1 MSILR
6 AEIQIDC
13 EDFAENLKF
22 FTEDVG
28 FSIELIFPADSP
40 RSAILS
46 GYGLRIRL
54 EKCKNDRPILINL
67 IQDKSTPPDDSV
79 NIAPNGSQITFVND
93 ELECEEN
100 IEMPSLINTVVI
112 KKLKESSDWEDG
124 RAGMQYRDLVP
135 NRLGGRFI
143 ASNIRIEKGG
153 PVPDYVHYHHISF
166 QMIYCYKGWVKAV
179 YEDQGDA
186 FIMNEGDCVLQPP
199 HIRHQVLECSD
210 NFEVIEVGSPA
221 EHKTLVD
228 HDMSL
233 PTPDIKP
240 DRVFGG
246 QKFILHKKN
255 DPKNTPLSTRKDGFQ
270 ARDTR
275 ISEATNGE
283 ASVVAL
289 TLTSKLPEIKHTH
302 ESDVLFLFILW
313 GEIKIQIEGKLTSLD
328 QGDSISIP
336 RNTEY
341 RWQEPSDDLEILEI
355 CLPAQR

>member
-1 MSILR
+1 MSNAI
-6 AEIQIDC
+6 AEIQINC
-13 EDFAENLKF
+13 VDFSENLNF
-22 FTEDVG
+22 FTEDIG

-40 RSAILS
+40 RTAILS
-46 GYGLRIRL
+46 GHGLRIRL
-54 EKCKNDRPILINL
+54 EKNQVDGPISLNLINDESGAKEGL
-67 IQDKSTPPDDSV
+67 TKV
-79 NIAPNGSQITFVND
+79 APNGSKISFVSD

-100 IEMPSLINTVVI
+100 IEVPSLINEVVI
-112 KKLKESSDWEDG
+112 KKLKESSDWIDG

-153 PVPDYVHYHHISF
+153 PVPDYVHYHHITF

-179 YEDQGDA
+179 YEDQGEA

-233 PTPDIKP
+233 PTKEIRPNRD
-240 DRVFGG
+240 FGG

-255 DPKNTPLSTRKDGFQ
+255 SPENIPLLIRQDGFQ
-270 ARDTR
+270 VRDTK
-275 ISEATNGE
+275 ISEATAGL

-289 TLTSKLPEIKHTH
+289 TKSDQSLQTNLTHNY
-302 ESDVLFLFILW
+302 DVLFFFVLW
-313 GEIKIQIEGKLTSLD
+313 GRINIHIDEKQTTLD

-336 RNTEY
+336 ANTEY
-341 RWQEPSDDLEILEI
+341 TWKDPSDDLEILEI
-355 CLPAQR
+355 SLPPQN